1 MTKTTPYKN
10 TSIGPIPTEWEV
22 KLLKEIANI
31 KGRIGYRGYT
41 VNDIVNKGAGAVT
54 ISPSNFTNGSLDIK
68 DSTYI
73 SWDKYYESP
82 EIMVKNNDILL
93 VKTGS
98 TYGKSCLVSN
108 LTELATINPQ
118 IVIIKDVN
126 QDIRYLSYI
135 VSDKIFQNQISKI
148 VVGGAIPTLSQE
160 AVLKFSIPLP
170 PLPEQQKIA
179 EVLSTWDK
187 AIQDTD
193 AIIKKLQNRN
203 KALAFSLLTGK
214 KRVKGFEGKWRN
226 LKIKEVFSEV
236 KDINDGN
243 DVHKVLTISAKN
255 GFVSQED
262 KFDRV
267 IAGNSLKKY
276 TLLKKGDFAY
286 NKGNSKTYEYGCIY
300 VLDKYP
306 SALVPFVYIC
316 FRPTLEISIDFYR
329 HWFFNHSLDNQLRR
343 IITSGARGDG
353 LLNVSKDDFFNLKVV
368 FPSLEEQNAI
378 AEILNTANQEVK
390 QYQQKLEALKLQ
402 KKGLMQQLLTGKV
415 RTV

>member
-1 MTKTTPYKN
+1 MTKTTQYKN
-10 TSIGPIPTEWEV
+10 TPIGPIPTDWEV
-22 KLLKEIANI
+22 KKLGDLTNITAGGTPSTTNPAFWGGNIRWMNSGELNLKFVYEVE
-31 KGRIGYRGYT
+31 GRITDEGLKSSSTKIIPLRSILIGLAGQGKTRGT
-41 VNDIVNKGAGAVT
+41 VAMNMIELCTNQSIAS
-54 ISPSNFTNGSLDIK
+54 IYPSESFNEYFLYHNLDSRYNEIRLLSTGDGGRGGLNLAILKSL
-68 DSTYI
+68 
-73 SWDKYYESP
+73 
-82 EIMVKNNDILL
+82 
-93 VKTGS
+93 
-98 TYGKSCLVSN
+98 
-108 LTELATINPQ
+108 Q
-118 IVIIKDVN
+118 
-126 QDIRYLSYI
+126 
-135 VSDKIFQNQISKI
+135 
-148 VVGGAIPTLSQE
+148 
-160 AVLKFSIPLP
+160 IPLP

-187 AIQDTD
+187 AIQETD
-193 AIIKKLQNRN
+193 AIIKKLEQRN

>member
-1 MTKTTPYKN
+1 MTKTTQYKN
-10 TSIGPIPTEWEV
+10 TPIGPIPKDWKVKKLGDLTNITAGGTPSTTNPAFWGGNIRWMNSGELNLKFVYEV
-22 KLLKEIANI
+22 E
-31 KGRIGYRGYT
+31 GRITDEGLKSSSTKIIPLRSILIGLAGQGKTRGT
-41 VNDIVNKGAGAVT
+41 VAMNMIELCTNQSIAS
-54 ISPSNFTNGSLDIK
+54 IYPSENFNEYFLYHNLDSRYNEIRLLSTGDGGRGGLNLAILKSL
-68 DSTYI
+68 
-73 SWDKYYESP
+73 
-82 EIMVKNNDILL
+82 
-93 VKTGS
+93 
-98 TYGKSCLVSN
+98 
-108 LTELATINPQ
+108 Q
-118 IVIIKDVN
+118 
-126 QDIRYLSYI
+126 
-135 VSDKIFQNQISKI
+135 
-148 VVGGAIPTLSQE
+148 
-160 AVLKFSIPLP
+160 IPLP

-187 AIQDTD
+187 AIQETD
-193 AIIKKLQNRN
+193 AIIKKLQDRN